1 MITKTD
7 TSVSHVP
14 SIDFRPGIYKHSKS
28 GNLYSAIGL
37 VFHHDEQRPMVLYV
51 SLVYGTPAV
60 RPLYGWA
67 DDPDAW
73 LDEVVVESASGA
85 RSARRFEFQSS
96 VPTNVAFTMSVR

>member
-1 MITKTD
+1 MIDKTD
-7 TSVSHVP
+7 SSVSHVP
-14 SIDFRPGIYKHSKS
+14 AVDFRPGIYKHSKS

-37 VFHHDEQRPMVLYV
+37 VFHHDGQRPVVLYV

-67 DDPDAW
+67 EDPDAW

-85 RSARRFEFQSS
+85 RTMRRFEYVSS
-96 VPTNVAFTMSVR
+96 VPTNVAFTSPVR